1 MATHPNIPI
10 SYAFWCKNRPF
21 WIVHRKVSARDT
33 CGCTPCS
40 NMTLIV
46 QALFRV
52 SVVEKNNTSDI
63 INLFCCEN
71 KTEKCLLRECKKC
84 KTKKVT
90 YKNHDS
96 TANAYYFKWVVKKDT
111 FFDRKSQKQKLVK
124 KTTKQK
130 FCVNISDIIKE
141 FENTIIDF
149 LKHRGRALSQH
160 KQIASKKQILK
171 DNEVMLH
178 MDFSENYS
186 LKYAEETQTFH
197 FGGSSQQISLHTV
210 VIYFKTEDKVNSKCF
225 CTLSES
231 LQHNSVAI
239 WAHLR
244 PVLSYISENLNADTL
259 HFVSDSPSTQYRNR
273 TMFYILGRKLHELY
287 PKIKS
292 LSWNYLEAGHGR
304 GAPDGIG
311 GITKRTA
318 DRLVADH
325 HCII

>member
-1 MATHPNIPI
+1 MIKKLVQKTQKYKQKYYRLKKLINKKDNPPTPNTRVQTLLEDDKQKATIVKKLLFGEVISDQLKENYKNLTNFKEKQIFKKAITGTIIKKYRVTNKVQKICRGGKVFFKSTEASNISDYSRKRSYLKRQAQKRNAIWRFLESDLHSKMCPGKRDYCTKKKVTKQKRYLNDTLRNLHKKFLATHPNIPI

-111 FFDRKSQKQKLVK
+111 FPGRW
-124 KTTKQK
+124 
-130 FCVNISDIIKE
+130 IRI
-141 FENTIIDF
+141 
-149 LKHRGRALSQH
+149 RGQMM
-160 KQIASKKQILK
+160 
-171 DNEVMLH
+171 E
-178 MDFSENYS
+178 
-186 LKYAEETQTFH
+186 
-197 FGGSSQQISLHTV
+197 
-210 VIYFKTEDKVNSKCF
+210 
-225 CTLSES
+225 
-231 LQHNSVAI
+231 
-239 WAHLR
+239 WPPR
-244 PVLSYISENLNADTL
+244 PPDLTPLGF
-259 HFVSDSPSTQYRNR
+259 FV
-273 TMFYILGRKLHELY
+273 
-287 PKIKS
+287 
-292 LSWNYLEAGHGR
+292 
-304 GAPDGIG
+304 
-311 GITKRTA
+311 
-318 DRLVADH
+318 
-325 HCII
+325 